1 VRVSEI
7 TLAPGTESA
16 MRRYSHDAVAYV
28 AEGGELEVVE
38 RVEGGRD
45 SARRTAMPAGSVTW
59 YPRGAGRKFRN
70 SGAGRFRQVLVE
82 LK

>member
-1 VRVSEI
+1 
-7 TLAPGTESA
+7 
-16 MRRYSHDAVAYV
+16 YSHDAVAYV

-38 RVEGGRD
+38 RADYGGRD
-45 SARRTAMPAGSVTW
+45 SAQRTAMPAGSVAW
-59 YPRGAGRKFRN
+59 YPRGAGRNFHN